1 MNKIIIGI
9 DPDSDKHGVA
19 IYRNGKL
26 EDLLMNDLMNLMD
39 TLTTT
44 QLRECESTSIVV
56 HIENVC
62 GNNTS
67 SFNQSSKF
75 SRGVNSKISEKV
87 GMCKQAQKEVEKLC
101 KHLGIEVVHHR
112 VSKQWKSGPS
122 KSVFKSVTGW
132 TGKSNEDN
140 RSAAYFGWL
149 GVTSK

>member
-1 MNKIIIGI
+1 MSKIVIGI

-19 IYRNGKL
+19 IYKDGVL
-26 EDLLMNDLMNLMD
+26 HDLLMNDLMSLMD
-39 TLTTT
+39 TLTCN
-44 QLRECESTSIVV
+44 QRSIDFESSIVV

-75 SRGVNSKISEKV
+75 NRGVNSKISEKV

-132 TGKSNEDN
+132 TGKSNEDS

-149 GVTSK
+149 GVTS